1 MKSLEPQ
8 QGDLATKGE
17 NQQAQEK
24 EYQET
29 QEEDQAA
36 QEKEDQGAQEEAQVA
51 QMQDQVKRSW
61 NFFCLNMVVNLCG
74 KFKFCST
81 N

>member
-36 QEKEDQGAQEEAQVA
+36 QEKEDQGAQTEA
-51 QMQDQVKRSW
+51 QDQVNPSW
-61 NFFCLNMVVNLCG
+61 NFLCLSDQL
-74 KFKFCST
+74 
-81 N
+81 